1 MASKYKLESKPTKDG
16 KGNPTVAQYT
26 WRKDVDECVADLEK
40 YIDAYYAEMNRTGRI
55 NLYRNSYY
63 KYFQGFIRK
72 GMLIH
77 SGSQGEL
84 TDTFVNHYGNL
95 ITHMVNMVCQQKLSY
110 EPQVTV
116 NDSQAQDQIKL
127 AKGILNLYTVRSDM
141 DLDGVLRKGTEMS
154 LVFDASFV
162 SAMWNKDKGREIA
175 ADFDE
180 TTGQPTGDSLKEG
193 DVEYDV
199 WTPFDVILD
208 TSLPSYS
215 KRKWLILRKWENKY
229 DVAARYPKWA
239 DRLVELSPGTSL
251 GDTQLS
257 STVDTESDIIP
268 VYYAFHEKSVAVP
281 KGRLVIFI
289 DAEII
294 LADGPL
300 KYREIPLYRM
310 ASRDLWGSPFG
321 YSRAFDLLPG
331 QETIDR
337 LCSAILTNQLTFATQ
352 NILIPKGSSINWE
365 NLYGGLNVIEWDA
378 SLGEAGIPKALQLTS
393 SPQEVFTSIKDTIA
407 NMGTLAGVNEVVRGN
422 PDLALKGQISGASLA
437 LMTSNSI
444 QFNSDLN
451 KAYVRLAEQVG
462 TATVHLIQDF
472 AFPDLGK
479 NTDGTPRTLKRQ
491 GMSVSATQKF
501 FKKDYSKPDIDKV
514 DKIAIRYGNPLAQ
527 TTSGRMQIAETL
539 MQNQM
544 IDKKEYLQVIETGS
558 LEPAF
563 EHQDAQ
569 MHLIKEENEALY
581 RGEPVQALW
590 ADDHQTHI
598 AEHLSLLSNL
608 DARRNDKIVNA
619 VREHVQQHQKLMPP
633 PPQLPPAGPGGPP
646 NQAPAPHAPT
656 PPPAHGQPGVS
667 SPAAEAQKSVIAPK
681 LPLPPR

>member
-1 MASKYKLESKPTKDG
+1 MSKYITKAPTEDTAYSWSKP
-16 KGNPTVAQYT
+16 
-26 WRKDVDECVADLEK
+26 VDECVADLELAVE
-40 YIDAYYAEMNRTGRI
+40 AYYSEMNKTGRVD
-55 NLYRNSYY
+55 LYRNSYY
-63 KYFQGFIRK
+63 KYFQGFIMK
-72 GMLIH
+72 GAITS
-77 SGSQGEL
+77 SGTMGEMSN
-84 TDTFVNHYGNL
+84 TFVNHYANL

-127 AKGILNLYTVRSDM
+127 AKGILNLYTVRPDM

-154 LVFDASFV
+154 LVFDAAFV

-180 TTGQPTGDSLKEG
+180 NGDLTGESLKEG
-193 DVEYDV
+193 DVEYEV

-208 TSLPSYS
+208 CTLSDYS
-215 KRKWLILRKWENKY
+215 KRKWIILRKWENKY
-229 DVAARYPKWA
+229 DIAARYPKWKA
-239 DRLVELSPGTSL
+239 EVVQLSPGTGL
-251 GDTQLS
+251 GDTKLNR
-257 STVDTESDIIP
+257 TDDTESDIIP
-268 VYYAFHEKSVAVP
+268 VYYAFHDKTAAL
-281 KGRLVIFI
+281 KAGRLIIFI
-289 DAEII
+289 DSEII
-294 LADGPL
+294 LADGKLP
-300 KYREIPLYRM
+300 YREIPLYRM

-352 NILIPKGSSINWE
+352 NILIPKGSSIAWE

-393 SPQEVFTSIKDTIA
+393 SPQEVFTSIKDTIT

-451 KAYVRLAEQVG
+451 KAYVRLAEQIG
-462 TATVHLIQDF
+462 TATIHLIQDF
-472 AFPDLGK
+472 AFPDLGQ
-479 NTDGTPRTLKRQ
+479 DEQGTPRTLTRQ

-501 FKKDYSKPDIDKV
+501 YKRDFSRKDLDKV

-544 IDKKEYLQVIETGS
+544 IGKKEYLQVIETGS

-563 EHQDAQ
+563 EHEEAE

-581 RGEPVQALW
+581 RGEIPQALW
-590 ADDHQTHI
+590 SDNHALHI
-598 AEHLSLLSNL
+598 PEHLSLLSNL
-608 DARRNDKIVNA
+608 ESRKNDKIVNA
-619 VREHVQQHQKLMPP
+619 VRQHVEQHQKLTPP
-633 PPQLPPAGPGGPP
+633 PPPVAPGGP
-646 NQAPAPHAPT
+646 QAPSPHGQ
-656 PPPAHGQPGVS
+656 PPPPGHKGPGQPGVPS
-667 SPAAEAQKSVIAPK
+667 ANNIGAQTSVTAPK
-681 LPLPPR
+681 PPLPPR

>member
-1 MASKYKLESKPTKDG
+1 MSKYLEKSKPGEK
-16 KGNPTVAQYT
+16 PSHEYT
-26 WRKDVDECVADLEK
+26 WRKDVDECVADLEGV
-40 YIDAYYAEMNRTGRI
+40 IEAYYSEMNRTGRI

-72 GMLIH
+72 GMLLS
-77 SGSQGEL
+77 SGTQGEL
-84 TDTFVNHYGNL
+84 TDTFVNHYANL

-141 DLDGVLRKGTEMS
+141 DLDGVLRKATEMS

-162 SAMWNKDKGREIA
+162 SVMWNKDKGREIA

-180 TTGQPTGDSLKEG
+180 QTGQPTGTSLKEG

-208 TSLPSYS
+208 TNLPSYN
-215 KRKWLILRKWENKY
+215 KRKWIILRKWENKY
-229 DVAARYPKWA
+229 DLAARYPEWSE
-239 DRLVELSPGTSL
+239 RLVELSPGTSL
-251 GDTQLS
+251 GDTQLTY
-257 STVDTESDIIP
+257 TVDTESELIP
-268 VYYAFHEKSVAVP
+268 VYYAFHEKSPAVP
-281 KGRLVIFI
+281 AGRMIIFV
-289 DAEII
+289 DSEII
-294 LADGPL
+294 LGDGKL
-300 KYREIPLYRM
+300 RYRGIPLSRM
-310 ASRDLWGSPFG
+310 ASRDLWGSPYG

-337 LCSAILTNQLTFATQ
+337 LCSAVLTNQLTFATQ
-352 NILIPKGSSINWE
+352 NILIPKGSSISWE

-393 SPQEVFTSIKDTIA
+393 SPQEVFVSIKDTIA
-407 NMGTLAGVNEVVRGN
+407 NMGTLAGVNEVIRGN

-437 LMTSNSI
+437 LMTTNSI

-451 KAYVRLAEQVG
+451 KAYVHMAEQVG
-462 TATVHLIQDF
+462 TMTVHCIQDF
-472 AFPDLGK
+472 AFPDLG
-479 NTDGTPRTLKRQ
+479 TDENGNPRSLKRQ

-501 FKKDYSKPDIDKV
+501 FKKEYTKADIDKV

-544 IDKKEYLQVIETGS
+544 CTKEEYMQVIETGS

-563 EHQDAQ
+563 EHQQAE

-581 RGEPVQALW
+581 RGEPVSALW
-590 ADDHQTHI
+590 ADNHPLHI

-633 PPQLPPAGPGGPP
+633 PPSPLPPAGPGGP
-646 NQAPAPHAPT
+646 QAPAPHAPI
-656 PPPAHGQPGVS
+656 PPPGRGQPGVP
-667 SPAAEAQKSVIAPK
+667 SPHAEAQRQTISPK
-681 LPLPPR
+681 MPLPPQ

>member
-1 MASKYKLESKPTKDG
+1 MNKYLIEKPAKDEDG
-16 KGNPTVAQYT
+16 KSSPHVYT
-26 WRKDVDECVADLEK
+26 WRKDVDECVADLEQ
-40 YIDAYYAEMNRTGRI
+40 YIEAYYDEMNRTGRI

-63 KYFQGFIRK
+63 KYFQGFIRR
-72 GMLIH
+72 GMLLH
-77 SGSQGEL
+77 SGAQGEL
-84 TDTFVNHYGNL
+84 TDTFVNHYSNL

-141 DLDGVLRKGTEMS
+141 DLDGVLRKATELS
-154 LVFDASFV
+154 LVFDAGFV
-162 SAMWNKDKGREIA
+162 SAMWNKDKGRAIA

-193 DVEYDV
+193 DVEFES

-208 TSLPSYS
+208 CNLPEYA

-229 DVAARYPKWA
+229 DLAARYPKWA
-239 DRLVELSPGTSL
+239 DQIVELSPGASL
-251 GDTQLS
+251 GDTQLAYS
-257 STVDTESDIIP
+257 VDTDSDVIP
-268 VYYAFHEKSVAVP
+268 VYYAFHEKSAAVP
-281 KGRLVIFI
+281 EGRMVIFV
-289 DAEII
+289 DSEII
-294 LADGPL
+294 LADGKL
-300 KYREIPLYRM
+300 AYREIPLYRM
-310 ASRDLWGSPFG
+310 AGRDLWGSPFG

-337 LCSAILTNQLTFATQ
+337 LCSAVLTNQLTFATQ
-352 NILIPKGSSINWE
+352 NILIPKGSSIAWE

-393 SPQEVFTSIKDTIA
+393 SPQEVFTSIKDTIT

-437 LMTSNSI
+437 LMTTNSI
-444 QFNSDLN
+444 QFNSDIN

-462 TATVHLIQDF
+462 TAVVHLIQDF
-472 AFPDLGK
+472 AFPDLGT
-479 NTDGTPRTLKRQ
+479 NPDGSPRSLKRQ
-491 GMSVSATQKF
+491 GMSVSATQKY
-501 FKKDYSKPDIDKV
+501 FKKDYTKGDIDKV

-527 TTSGRMQIAETL
+527 TTSGRMQIAESML
-539 MQNQM
+539 QQQM
-544 IDKKEYLQVIETGS
+544 IDKKEYFQVIETGS

-581 RGEPVQALW
+581 RGEPVKALW
-590 ADDHQTHI
+590 SDDHATHI

-619 VREHVQQHQKLMPP
+619 VREHVTQHQQLMPP
-633 PPQLPPAGPGGPP
+633 PPPLPPVGPG
-646 NQAPAPHAPT
+646 QKAPT
-656 PPPAHGQPGVS
+656 PPPVQKGSPGVS
-667 SPAAEAQKSVIAPK
+667 SPNNVGAQTSVTAPK
-681 LPLPPR
+681 PPLPPR

>member
-1 MASKYKLESKPTKDG
+1 MGKYLDKKPAKKNEDG
-16 KGNPTVAQYT
+16 TETSNEYSWNKP
-26 WRKDVDECVADLEK
+26 VDECVADLEG
-40 YIDAYYAEMNRTGRI
+40 YIQSYYSEMNRTGRI

-63 KYFQGFIRK
+63 KYFQGFIMK
-72 GMLIH
+72 GMLSH
-77 SGSQGEL
+77 GGSEGEL
-84 TDTFVNHYGNL
+84 TNTFVNHYANL

-127 AKGILNLYTVRSDM
+127 AKGVLNLYTVRPDM
-141 DLDGVLRKGTEMS
+141 DLDGVLRKATEMS

-162 SAMWNKDKGREIA
+162 SAMWNKDKGRTIA

-180 TTGQPTGDSLKEG
+180 SNGQPTGTDLKEG
-193 DVEYDV
+193 DAEYGV
-199 WTPFDVILD
+199 YTPFDVILD
-208 TSLPSYS
+208 TSLPEYAS
-215 KRKWLILRKWENKY
+215 RKWIILRKWENKY
-229 DVAARYPKWA
+229 DIAARYPKWKESV
-239 DRLVELSPGTSL
+239 VELSPGTSL

-257 STVDTESDIIP
+257 VSVDTDSDIIP
-268 VYYAFHEKSVAVP
+268 VYYAFHEKSLAV
-281 KGRLVIFI
+281 KDGRMVIFI

-294 LADGPL
+294 LADGKL
-300 KYREIPLYRM
+300 RYREIPLYRM
-310 ASRDLWGSPFG
+310 AARDLWGSPFG

-331 QETIDR
+331 QEAIDR
-337 LCSAILTNQLTFATQ
+337 LCSAVLTNQLTFATQ
-352 NILIPKGSSINWE
+352 NILIPKGSSIAWE

-378 SLGEAGIPKALQLTS
+378 SMGEAGKPSALQLTS
-393 SPQEVFTSIKDTIA
+393 SPQEVFTSIKDTIT

-472 AFPDLGK
+472 AFPDMGK
-479 NTDGTPRTLKRQ
+479 DEMGNQRSLKRS

-501 FKKDYSKPDIDKV
+501 YKKDFTKNDIDKV
-514 DKIAIRYGNPLAQ
+514 DKIAVRYGNPLAQ

-539 MQNQM
+539 MQNHM
-544 IDKKEYLQVIETGS
+544 IDAKQYLGVIETGS
-558 LEPAF
+558 LEPAY
-563 EHQDAQ
+563 EHAEAQ

-581 RGEPVQALW
+581 RGEPVTALW

-619 VREHVQQHQKLMPP
+619 VREHVQQHQKLLPP
-633 PPQLPPAGPGGPP
+633 PPPLPPAGPGGP
-646 NQAPAPHAPT
+646 QTPAPHAPT
-656 PPPAHGQPGVS
+656 PPPAHGQPGAS
-667 SPAAEAQKSVIAPK
+667 SPANVNAQMPGMPK
-681 LPLPPR
+681 MPLPPQ

>member
-1 MASKYKLESKPTKDG
+1 MNKYLTEKPTKDAEG
-16 KGNPTVAQYT
+16 GVSPHVYT
-26 WRKDVDECVADLEK
+26 WRKPVDECVADLEK
-40 YIDAYYAEMNRTGRI
+40 YIEAYYDEMNRTGRI

-72 GMLIH
+72 GMLNK
-77 SGSQGEL
+77 SGAQGEL
-84 TDTFVNHYGNL
+84 TDTFVNHYSNL
-95 ITHMVNMVCQQKLSY
+95 ITHMVNMVCQQKLAY

-116 NDSQAQDQIKL
+116 NDAQAQDQIKL
-127 AKGILNLYTVRSDM
+127 AKGILNLYTTRCDM
-141 DLDGVLRKGTEMS
+141 DLDGVLRKAVEMS
-154 LVFDASFV
+154 LVFDAAFV
-162 SAMWNKDKGREIA
+162 SAMWNKDTGRVIA

-180 TTGQPTGDSLKEG
+180 STGQPTGSSLKEG
-193 DVEYDV
+193 DVEYEV

-208 TSLPSYS
+208 CNLSEFT

-229 DVAARYPKWA
+229 DVAARYPKWSE
-239 DRLVELSPGTSL
+239 RVVELSPGANL
-251 GDTQLS
+251 GDTQL
-257 STVDTESDIIP
+257 TYAVDTDSDVIP
-268 VYYAFHEKSVAVP
+268 VYYAFHQKSAAVP
-281 KGRLVIFI
+281 EGRMVIFI

-294 LADGPL
+294 LADGDL
-300 KYREIPLYRM
+300 AYREIPMYRM
-310 ASRDLWGSPFG
+310 AGRDLWGSPFG
-321 YSRAFDLLPG
+321 YSRAFDLLPL
-331 QETIDR
+331 QETVDR
-337 LCSAILTNQLTFATQ
+337 LCSAVLTNQLTFATQ
-352 NILIPKGSSINWE
+352 NILIPKGSSIAWE

-378 SLGEAGIPKALQLTS
+378 SLGEPGKPSALQLTS
-393 SPQEVFTSIKDTIA
+393 SPQEVFTSIKDTIT
-407 NMGTLAGVNEVVRGN
+407 NMGTIAGVNEVVRGN

-437 LMTSNSI
+437 LMTTNSI
-444 QFNSDLN
+444 QFNSDIN

-479 NTDGTPRTLKRQ
+479 DAMGNPRSLKRQ
-491 GMSVSATQKF
+491 GMSVSATQKY
-501 FKKDYSKPDIDKV
+501 FKKEYTKKDIDKV

-563 EHQDAQ
+563 EHQEAE

-581 RGEPVQALW
+581 RGEPVKALW
-590 ADDHQTHI
+590 SDNHQQHI

-619 VREHVQQHQKLMPP
+619 VREHVTQHQQLMPP
-633 PPQLPPAGPGGPP
+633 PPPLPPAGPGGP
-646 NQAPAPHAPT
+646 QTPAPHAP
-656 PPPAHGQPGVS
+656 PPPTVQKGQPGVPS
-667 SPAAEAQKSVIAPK
+667 NNVGAQTSVTAPK
-681 LPLPPR
+681 QPLPPR

>member
-1 MASKYKLESKPTKDG
+1 MSKYLDKSPEADHE
-16 KGNPTVAQYT
+16 YT
-26 WRKDVDECVADLEK
+26 WRKDVDECVADLEAT
-40 YIDAYYAEMNRTGRI
+40 IENYYDDMNSTGRI

-63 KYFQGFIRK
+63 KFFQGFIMK
-72 GMLIH
+72 GSLVS
-77 SGSQGEL
+77 SGAQGEL
-84 TDTFVNHYGNL
+84 TNTFVNHYANL

-110 EPQVTV
+110 EPQVTT
-116 NDSQAQDQIKL
+116 NDAAAQDQIKL

-141 DLDGVLRKGTEMS
+141 DLDGILRKSTEMG

-162 SAMWNKDKGREIA
+162 SVMWNKDKGRTIA

-180 TTGQPTGDSLKEG
+180 EGDPTGASLKEG
-193 DVEYDV
+193 DVEYEV

-208 TSLPSYS
+208 PSLPDFS

-229 DVAARYPKWA
+229 DVAARYPEWA
-239 DRLVELSPGTSL
+239 DQLVQLSPGTGL
-251 GDTQLS
+251 GATQLVTS
-257 STVDTESDIIP
+257 SDQDTEIIP
-268 VYYAFHEKSVAVP
+268 VYHAFHEKSAAVP
-281 KGRLVIFI
+281 NGRYIVFI
-289 DAEII
+289 DSEII
-294 LADGPL
+294 LADGKL
-300 KYREIPLYRM
+300 RYREIPLYRL

-331 QETIDR
+331 QDTIDR
-337 LCSAILTNQLTFATQ
+337 LCSAVLTNQLTFATQ
-352 NILIPKGSSINWE
+352 NILIPKGSSIAWE

-393 SPQEVFTSIKDTIA
+393 SPQEVFTSIKDTIT

-437 LMTSNSI
+437 LMTTNSI

-472 AFPDLGK
+472 AFPDLGSDESGNK
-479 NTDGTPRTLKRQ
+479 RTLTRQ

-501 FKKDYSKPDIDKV
+501 YKKDYSAKDLDKV
-514 DKIAIRYGNPLAQ
+514 DKIAVRYGNPLAQ

-539 MQNQM
+539 LQNQM
-544 IDKKEYLQVIETGS
+544 IGKKEYLQVIETGS

-563 EHQDAQ
+563 EHEEAQ

-581 RGEPVQALW
+581 RGEVPTALW
-590 ADDHQTHI
+590 ADNHELHI

-608 DARRNDKIVNA
+608 DARKNDKIVNA
-619 VREHVQQHQKLMPP
+619 VRQHVEQHQKLMPP
-633 PPQLPPAGPGGPP
+633 PPLPPAGPGGP
-646 NQAPAPHAPT
+646 QPAPHAPT
-656 PPPAHGQPGVS
+656 PPPAQQGPGQPGAS
-667 SPAAEAQKSVIAPK
+667 SAQTSVTAPKPPIAPH
-681 LPLPPR
+681 